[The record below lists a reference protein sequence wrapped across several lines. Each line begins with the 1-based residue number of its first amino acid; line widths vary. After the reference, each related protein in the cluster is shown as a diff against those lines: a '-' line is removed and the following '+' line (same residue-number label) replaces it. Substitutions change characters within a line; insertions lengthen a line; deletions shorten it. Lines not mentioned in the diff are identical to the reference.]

1 MMAYVA
7 QFARTGNPN
16 KIGASLID
24 WSPWSNAT
32 DGPKCILFNV
42 QGDLPYLTM
51 SNVELTASG
60 VKAKL
65 ASEVPEPLYSE
76 TLQYLGNMSMK
87 FELEQAVP

>member
-16 KIGASLID
+16 KPGTSLID
-24 WSPWSNAT
+24 WSAWSNT
-32 DGPKCILFNV
+32 PDGPKCILFNV

-76 TLQYLGNMSMK
+76 TLQFVSKMSMK
-87 FELEQAVP
+87 FELEQALP